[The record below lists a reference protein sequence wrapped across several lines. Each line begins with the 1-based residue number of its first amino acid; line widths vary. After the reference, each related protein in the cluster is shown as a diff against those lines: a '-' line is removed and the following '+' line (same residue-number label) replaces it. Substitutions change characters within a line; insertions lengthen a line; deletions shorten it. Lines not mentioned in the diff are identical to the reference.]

1 MKKIKE
7 LFTNLDDWIGYNFPV
22 LYVLYKT
29 VWVLA
34 ICWAT
39 IYLLIWILRFV
50 LWCYIIWPWE
60 D

>member
-7 LFTNLDDWIGYNFPV
+7 LFINADDWIGYNLPV

-34 ICWAT
+34 ICWIT
-39 IYLLIWILRFV
+39 IYLLIWVLRFV
-50 LWCYIIWPWE
+50 FWCSLIWPWM